1 MKNVLHVSFFIILFI
16 IFSSPAYS
24 QSGPVVIEEINYVVD
39 GNTQTKAL
47 AALSYLEAGM
57 VFHSLDILIVA
68 LEREKQDL
76 INKRVFKYVEYEISE
91 TEKNR
96 YIITFRVADAWTIIP
111 IPYPDYDSNTGLRLG
126 VKTYW
131 DNFLGTMTNAYL
143 GMSMDIRSTDGKVEI
158 GEWNIN
164 PMISGIRIGN
174 HQYLS
179 FSMTQAYVEEQ
190 FFDSIEPENDYDY
203 SYLKTSFAAGTFFDF
218 KDDWGYGV
226 TAGVEGRYNYSGSL
240 GTGDQ
245 QKQPFAITL
254 SHTGSNGQIDW
265 IENRRKGY
273 LTSISNSYRIGTG
286 KDNFFIA
293 DVGFSGSVYLPFWK
307 RFYYYPKISGF
318 YQWGQSRSN
327 LGSSL
332 RGVKDTLLSGV
343 TGVVFNNTLAF
354 QFWRFEGVW
363 DAQIHPFL
371 DIGII
376 YNGDSFNSDRD
387 FNVGAGA
394 DLVLYIDK
402 LPSLVARATIGLDL
416 RRFEMDNPMDYVEI
430 IISSSLF
437 Y

>member
-1 MKNVLHVSFFIILFI
+1 MKNVLHVYLFALIFIL
-16 IFSSPAYS
+16 SVSPAYS
-24 QSGPVVIEEINYVVD
+24 QSDPVVIDEIVYVID

-57 VFHSLDILIVA
+57 EFSSMDTLIIA

-76 INKRVFKYVEYEISE
+76 INKRVFEYVEYGFSE
-91 TEKNR
+91 AGENR
-96 YIITFRVADAWTIIP
+96 YSITLKVADAWTIIP

-126 VKTYW
+126 MKTYW
-131 DNFLGTMTNAYL
+131 NNFLGTMTDAYL
-143 GMSMDIRSTDGKVEI
+143 GMSMDMKITDGKIDI

-164 PMISGIRIGN
+164 PKISGIRIGN
-174 HQYLS
+174 HRYLS

-190 FFDSIEPENDYDY
+190 FFDSIEPANDYDY
-203 SYLKTSFAAGTFFDF
+203 SYLKTSFEAGTLFDF
-218 KDDWGYGV
+218 ENNWAYGV
-226 TAGVEGRYNYSGSL
+226 KAGVDGRYNYSGSL

-245 QKQPFAITL
+245 KEQPFAITL
-254 SHTGSNGQIDW
+254 SHYGRNGQVDW
-265 IENRRKGY
+265 LENRRKGY
-273 LTSISNSYRIGTG
+273 STTLSNSYRIGTG
-286 KDNFFIA
+286 KDNFFIS
-293 DVGFSGSVYLPFWK
+293 DVKLSGSVYLPFWK

-327 LGSSL
+327 LGASL
-332 RGVKDTLLSGV
+332 RGVQDNLLSGV

-371 DIGII
+371 DIGIV
-376 YNGDSFNSDRD
+376 YNGESFHSDRD
-387 FNVGAGA
+387 FNIGAGS

-416 RRFEMDNPMDYVEI
+416 RRFEMDNVMDYVEI